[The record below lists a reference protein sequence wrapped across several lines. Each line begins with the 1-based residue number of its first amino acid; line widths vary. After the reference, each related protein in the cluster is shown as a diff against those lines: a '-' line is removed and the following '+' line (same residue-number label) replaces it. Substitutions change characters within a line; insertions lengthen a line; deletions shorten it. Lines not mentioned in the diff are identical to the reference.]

1 MFPEGEKFLW
11 EGMVF
16 LAFALVCGALVERR
30 FCCAPSARC
39 RERARRYRRML
50 PRWLGAIRRFPRR
63 CPWWK
68 TMARARG

>member
-16 LAFALVCGALVERR
+16 LAFALVCGALVE
-30 FCCAPSARC
+30 
-39 RERARRYRRML
+39 RRYRRML